1 MAIIAVL
8 LDHSNGIFYTSSWIA
23 TSSYFSVSLFVI
35 LTGMTQKIVA
45 VRKERFGGAFVRIAK
60 MLRDYAIAVL
70 VLQCMIYIGFE
81 KGIKTIY
88 WCISPQNQRAVKFY
102 DKNGYQRNDMCKT
115 LAKKYYDIDEINR
128 YIWYVVEKQ

>member
-1 MAIIAVL
+1 MP
-8 LDHSNGIFYTSSWIA
+8 SE
-23 TSSYFSVSLFVI
+23 SVCYPA
-35 LTGMTQKIVA
+35 KISHGHI
-45 VRKERFGGAFVRIAK
+45 ENLI
-60 MLRDYAIAVL
+60 
-70 VLQCMIYIGFE
+70 E

-88 WCISPQNQRAVKFY
+88 WCVSPQNQRAVKFY

>member
-1 MAIIAVL
+1 M
-8 LDHSNGIFYTSSWIA
+8 DSNELIFFGQLICYINRNDAKDSGS
-23 TSSYFSVSLFVI
+23 
-35 LTGMTQKIVA
+35 QKGTF
-45 VRKERFGGAFVRIAK
+45 RGAFVRIAK

-88 WCISPQNQRAVKFY
+88 WCVSPQNQRAVKFY